1 MFFVFS
7 VFPGLTWPKSIAAK
21 VSPPSVDVRYILRDI
36 EERIF
41 KQGQSSSR
49 EPCLVTRQRP
59 RCLNLFNFQSP
70 LNQQMD
76 PFPYTPRTGNS
87 FSSTTICQ
95 KVAHPNSV
103 CNSELIMTSSQWTL
117 LPLPPPSSTP
127 PPPPPPILAGCSKLQ
142 LRSSE
147 RNHYNYEQD
156 DRHAYTVELPSKGLP
171 FADRTENLN
180 HRAAN
185 RGSNRSSATFCI
197 LLAVG
202 TGWRGWLEVF
212 EELRMSMGCKIHT
225 TLPQDVAQ

>member
-1 MFFVFS
+1 LYV
-7 VFPGLTWPKSIAAK
+7 L
-21 VSPPSVDVRYILRDI
+21 
-36 EERIF
+36 
-41 KQGQSSSR
+41 
-49 EPCLVTRQRP
+49 C
-59 RCLNLFNFQSP
+59 LFNFHRTYLARVHRGKGLPPKRQRAIHTAGYRGTDLQTGTIFKSRALSCGLPTTLLLKFIQLPISFEPADGSIP
-70 LNQQMD
+70 L
-76 PFPYTPRTGNS
+76 TPRTGNPS
-87 FSSTTICQ
+87 SSTTICQ

-117 LPLPPPSSTP
+117 LPLPPPSST
-127 PPPPPPILAGCSKLQ
+127 PPPPPILAGCSKLQ

-171 FADRTENLN
+171 FADRMENLN

-202 TGWRGWLEVF
+202 TGWRGWLKVF
-212 EELRMSMGCKIHT
+212 AELRMSMRCKIHT

>member
-21 VSPPSVDVRYILRDI
+21 VSLPSVDVRYILRDI

-41 KQGQSSSR
+41 KQGRSSSR
-49 EPCLVTRQRP
+49 EPCLVTCQRP
-59 RCLNLFNFQSP
+59 CCLSSFNFQSP

-76 PFPYTPRTGNS
+76 PFPYTPRTGNPS
-87 FSSTTICQ
+87 SSTTICQ

-103 CNSELIMTSSQWTL
+103 CNSELIMTSSQWKL

-147 RNHYNYEQD
+147 RNHYNYELD

-212 EELRMSMGCKIHT
+212 GELRMSMGCKIHT